1 MALMV
6 LSLME
11 LITLTIQVVRSVM
24 QEMSMVMG
32 LTISLLGQAM
42 QILMII
48 LVQEKVML
56 SLAQV
61 VDLMPVS
68 N

>member
-1 MALMV
+1 
-6 LSLME
+6 
-11 LITLTIQVVRSVM
+11 
-24 QEMSMVMG
+24 MVMI
-32 LTISLLGQAM
+32 LTISLLGQVM
-42 QILMII
+42 QTLMII